1 MLVTFLAAVFWCPH
15 LRRALL
21 GHMEFL
27 TTSLPAVF
35 SYKGNEGSDPH
46 WSFSSLASG
55 WFGVHVI
62 NYNHAFPLQLISM
75 FISWSEADD
84 SAMNLSLLAQEQ
96 PRSCRFTS
104 HY

>member
-55 WFGVHVI
+55 
-62 NYNHAFPLQLISM
+62 
-75 FISWSEADD
+75 
-84 SAMNLSLLAQEQ
+84 
-96 PRSCRFTS
+96 
-104 HY
+104 